1 MNAGMFASSRC
12 TTASGKVRTALQLF
26 WRIVSTPLYTS
37 KEKLLNYSSRQ
48 EKMCRLLLL
57 FPSLFHKRMGLTAA
71 VLSLGHRFVLSL
83 GLSNSGNS
91 RTRLGSLVAG
101 QSGYIWFGS
110 CWSSLPWCFLQL
122 KGSDTRLLAVLTFK
136 LSEHLLHVLK
146 CCRRIKKG
154 VEGNTTARDQ
164 YCQGF
169 SSSRGS
175 TTLCSSA

>member
-1 MNAGMFASSRC
+1 MFASSRC

-26 WRIVSTPLYTS
+26 WRIVSTPSYTS
-37 KEKLLNYSSRQ
+37 KEKLLNYSSRH

-57 FPSLFHKRMGLTAA
+57 FPSLFHKRMGLLTAA
-71 VLSLGHRFVLSL
+71 VLALGRHFVLSL

-110 CWSSLPWCFLQL
+110 CWSSFPWCFLQL
-122 KGSDTRLLAVLTFK
+122 KWSDTWLLAVVTFK

-154 VEGNTTARDQ
+154 VEGNRTARDQ

-175 TTLCSSA
+175 TTRCSSS